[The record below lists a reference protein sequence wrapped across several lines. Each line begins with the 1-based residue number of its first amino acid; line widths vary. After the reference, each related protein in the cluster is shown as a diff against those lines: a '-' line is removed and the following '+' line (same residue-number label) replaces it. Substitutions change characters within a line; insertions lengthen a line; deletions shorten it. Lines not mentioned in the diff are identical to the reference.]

1 MLYSAACDEGVVLCS
16 AACDEGVVLVVLY
29 SAACDEGVVLYS
41 GTSLIRTAWDQS
53 LFRIVKCSD

>member
-1 MLYSAACDEGVVLCS
+1 MLYSAACDEGIVLYS
-16 AACDEGVVLVVLY
+16 AACDEGVVLY

>member
-1 MLYSAACDEGVVLCS
+1 MLYSAACDEGVVLYS
-16 AACDEGVVLVVLY
+16 AACDEGVVLY

>member
-1 MLYSAACDEGVVLCS
+1 MLYSAACDEGVVLYS
-16 AACDEGVVLVVLY
+16 AACDKGVVLY

>member
-1 MLYSAACDEGVVLCS
+1 MLYSAACDEEVVLYS
-16 AACDEGVVLVVLY
+16 AACDEGVVLY

-41 GTSLIRTAWDQS
+41 GTSLIRTVWDQS